1 MSSYLVGAFEFFCWE
16 LFGYWNRD
24 EEMRWRHQS
33 EARHAFQQW
42 DDFLLGLS
50 RLKHYFHYESYI
62 DKPRPWWHWVRNDG
76 THFFAGHSDTQTE
89 SRVHP
94 DRKRESSSR
103 RQLISAPTLITP
115 AKKTET
121 VRGFVGL
128 NISCL
133 NIRRYLTLSDFHY
146 QTHTTLNLKMCNK
159 TDLIVKNCLFS
170 KNNCRNIWII
180 QIKVVTLHHQNNN
193 SNNN

>member
-1 MSSYLVGAFEFFCWE
+1 MSTVYYFFTGHSDVVIHGRGFRVFLLA

-33 EARHAFQQW
+33 EARHAFLKR

-62 DKPRPWWHWVRNDG
+62 DKPRPWWHWVRNGG
-76 THFFAGHSDTQTE
+76 THFFAGHLDTQTE

-94 DRKRESSSR
+94 DRKCESSSR
-103 RQLISAPTLITP
+103 RTPFAATTVITP
-115 AKKTET
+115 VKKTET

-128 NISCL
+128 NISRL
-133 NIRRYLTLSDFHY
+133 IIRRYPIFIIKFIPNQTLKY
-146 QTHTTLNLKMCNK
+146 VITRT
-159 TDLIVKNCLFS
+159 
-170 KNNCRNIWII
+170 
-180 QIKVVTLHHQNNN
+180 
-193 SNNN
+193 

>member
-1 MSSYLVGAFEFFCWE
+1 MTV
-16 LFGYWNRD
+16 
-24 EEMRWRHQS
+24 H
-33 EARHAFQQW
+33 
-42 DDFLLGLS
+42 
-50 RLKHYFHYESYI
+50 I
-62 DKPRPWWHWVRNDG
+62 
-76 THFFAGHSDTQTE
+76 FFAGHSDTRTE
-89 SRVHP
+89 SIVQP
-94 DRKRESSSR
+94 DRKGESSSR
-103 RQLISAPTLITP
+103 RTLISAPTVIAP

-121 VRGFVGL
+121 VRGFVEL
-128 NISCL
+128 NISRL

-170 KNNCRNIWII
+170 KNNCRNIWIY